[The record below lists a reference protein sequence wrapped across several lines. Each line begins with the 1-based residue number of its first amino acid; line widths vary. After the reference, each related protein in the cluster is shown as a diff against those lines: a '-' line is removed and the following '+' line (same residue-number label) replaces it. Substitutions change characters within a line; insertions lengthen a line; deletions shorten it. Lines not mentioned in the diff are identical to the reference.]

1 MIGSAGADVG
11 VGEINLLASRLA
23 QRYAALVGD
32 DTSDF
37 DPYGFGRLDADKN
50 ALADGGLIGIRT
62 IGQNFVNDGI
72 GAAGLVVVVGEGA
85 AVEQGSVHGFEIAG
99 KHDYRVDGLKFA
111 GIGER
116 FFGAPTNRAE
126 ATSERKWICGGYALN
141 AGDGAQAI
149 FELANGDRAFLLR
162 LEKSIGLNLE
172 GE

>member
-1 MIGSAGADVG
+1 M
-11 VGEINLLASRLA
+11 GEDGNDLDR
-23 QRYAALVGD
+23 
-32 DTSDF
+32 
-37 DPYGFGRLDADKN
+37 YGFGRLDADKN

-116 FFGAPTNRAE
+116 FFGAPTNLAE
-126 ATSERKWICGGYALN
+126 ATSERKRTCGGSVFKSA
-141 AGDGAQAI
+141 AGA
-149 FELANGDRAFLLR
+149 
-162 LEKSIGLNLE
+162 
-172 GE
+172 